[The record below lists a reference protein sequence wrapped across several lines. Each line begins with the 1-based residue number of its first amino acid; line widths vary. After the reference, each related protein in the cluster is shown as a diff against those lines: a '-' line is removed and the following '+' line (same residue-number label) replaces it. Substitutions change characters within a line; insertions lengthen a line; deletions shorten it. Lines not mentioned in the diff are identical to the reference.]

1 MATSSTTE
9 DELAPFILHDVEG
22 LESGEKKGAG
32 AYGAVYEVSVRGVP
46 CFAKRVHDILV
57 NQEVSRRERT
67 ALQQKFHQECVIHS
81 KLKHPN
87 IVHFV
92 GVHYGKGLS
101 LIMERL
107 HTDLGNYLDTH
118 PNIPLPIKLSIL
130 LDVSYGLLYLHTTPI
145 IHRDL
150 TANNI
155 LLTSDMRAKIADL
168 GVSKLID
175 LHAQTAA
182 THSKVPGSWNY
193 MPPEALKE
201 RSVYGVK
208 LDVFSFGH
216 LALYTATQNFP
227 KVFEVTLTAAVIQS
241 GELQILKRRRA
252 IDEMGER
259 HCLYPLT
266 IQCLKDDPSQ
276 RPTTPDLITT
286 LRELCTKHP
295 KSLIELQAGEVCY
308 KSIYG
313 GWEGSS
319 ICNPPGY
326 AS

>member
-1 MATSSTTE
+1 MANPSRPT
-9 DELAPFILHDVEG
+9 DELAPFILRDVEG
-22 LESGEKKGAG
+22 LESGEKKGSG
-32 AYGAVYEVSVRGVP
+32 AYGTVYEVSVRGVP
-46 CFAKRVHDILV
+46 CIAKRLHEILV
-57 NQEVSRRERT
+57 NRKYVQHHQDRE
-67 ALQQKFHQECVIHS
+67 AIQQKFHQECVIHS

-107 HTDLGNYLDTH
+107 HIDLGNYLDTH
-118 PNIPLPIKLSIL
+118 PNIPLPLKLSFL
-130 LDVSYGLLYLHTTPI
+130 LDVSYGLLYLHTLSPKPI

-150 TANNI
+150 TASNI
-155 LLTSDMRAKIADL
+155 LLTSDMRAKIGDL
-168 GVSKLID
+168 GVSKLLD
-175 LHAQTAA
+175 LHSQVAVTQTQ
-182 THSKVPGSWNY
+182 TPGSQTY

-227 KVFEVTLTAAVIQS
+227 RVFEVTLTAAVIQS

-259 HCLYPLT
+259 HCLYPLM

-276 RPTTPDLITT
+276 RPTTSDLNDR
-286 LRELCTKHP
+286 LKGLFTKYPMLPVH
-295 KSLIELQAGEVCY
+295 QEVC
-308 KSIYG
+308 
-313 GWEGSS
+313 
-319 ICNPPGY
+319 
-326 AS
+326 